1 MAIHANG
8 IRHGL
13 TLGGF
18 TFNVELY
25 SDTPITN
32 GIILLTSD
40 GDILKDDNGIY
51 ATSLNYLKL
60 TSVDNTILK
69 DLNDLYLITKES
81 E

>member
-1 MAIHANG
+1 MAVYANG
-8 IRHGL
+8 TRCAM

-18 TFNVELY
+18 TFNMELY

-32 GIILLTSD
+32 GVILLTSD
-40 GDILKDDNGIY
+40 GDVIKDTHGIY
-51 ATSLNYLKL
+51 ATSLKYVKL
-60 TSVDNTILK
+60 TSLDDTILK